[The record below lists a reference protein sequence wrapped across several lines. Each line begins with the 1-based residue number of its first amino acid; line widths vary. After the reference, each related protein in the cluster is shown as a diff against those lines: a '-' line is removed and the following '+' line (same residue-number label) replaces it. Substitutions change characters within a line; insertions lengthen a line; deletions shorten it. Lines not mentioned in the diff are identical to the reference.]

1 MNGLPYYKAYPRDF
15 LDGTAGMDFEV
26 KGAYRILLDLIYLH
40 GGRLVDDPR
49 FIAGHLGCSVKKWNG
64 LRAAV
69 IATGKIVVS
78 GGYLGNLRA
87 DKELDS
93 LKSFS
98 DKQRENASHPRKNK
112 GLAQATAKPKASHTE
127 SDTEA
132 DKQQPREA
140 VSPDSE
146 VDNSTAKAESGLD
159 KKPGAVRES
168 AGAALQPGAVR
179 VAAQPEARAER
190 ADRRV
195 KLLSAMGVG
204 PDGISGPSR
213 FIGTEADMAEAD
225 KWAAL
230 GLSVDDQCRLISE
243 RMERMRR
250 KNPRFA
256 VGSFAYFTGAMA
268 DLAAARSAPVPTG
281 TAKGQSEREAK
292 MARYAKIA
300 GQGAA

>member
-127 SDTEA
+127 ADTEA

-140 VSPDSE
+140 DQTS
-146 VDNSTAKAESGLD
+146 
-159 KKPGAVRES
+159 RE
-168 AGAALQPGAVR
+168 R
-179 VAAQPEARAER
+179 
-190 ADRRV
+190 
-195 KLLSAMGVG
+195 LLSAMGAD
-204 PDGISGPSR
+204 PISGL
-213 FIGTEADMAEAD
+213 IGPNGRRLGTVADTTEAG
-225 KWAAL
+225 KWSAM
-230 GLSVDDQCRLISE
+230 GLSLDQQCAVIAE
-243 RMERMRR
+243 RCAAMRR
-250 KNPRFA
+250 KDQHWTPGR
-256 VGSFAYFTGAMA
+256 FAYFTGAMA